1 MDPVLDYT
9 SEYTADYIIGVDI
22 GTQSTKALLVDSSGK
37 IIAQHAQGYQVDTP
51 KPLWAEQWPS
61 VWFDAVTACVQ
72 EVMRKSAVAPASVKA
87 ICVTSLYG
95 GSGIA
100 VDADIQPLYPCL
112 IWMDRRATDEVE
124 WVRQHVDQQRLQD
137 ITGNGV
143 DSYYGYTKMLW
154 LKNQQPEVWSRTHY
168 LLPPNS
174 YINYLLCGEVAVDHS
189 SAGNI
194 GGVYDLAARQ
204 WSAEML
210 DALGIPARMM
220 PSRLVDSSEVV
231 GQLLPQIAQQLGLQA
246 GTPVIAGGVDAAV
259 ATLAAGVSRAGQH
272 VAMIGTSM
280 CWGTIRQHT
289 DARHD
294 LVSMPHVLNSR
305 HDLYVFGGA
314 ITAGAS
320 VSWFRDAFCQ
330 ADIDQAKQLGYTDVH
345 QLMEDNAARVP
356 PGADGVLF
364 LPYLMGERSPIW
376 DPKASGAFL
385 GLNLYHGRAH
395 LYRAV
400 LEGVSFALK
409 HNIDAGSQG
418 AATLDDQL
426 IVVGGA
432 AHSALWMQIIADIT
446 GYQVVTIA
454 ENVEAALGA
463 ALLAALGAG
472 LIDAQRAQQGWVTL
486 VPRSAP
492 QAQASASY
500 RRSFNHYRDAYPALK
515 TLMHRIYQD
524 QQPAT
529 ASTVD

>member
-1 MDPVLDYT
+1 M
-9 SEYTADYIIGVDI
+9 EYIIGVDI
-22 GTQSTKALLVDSSGK
+22 GTQSTKALLVDRAGA
-37 IIAQHAQGYQVDTP
+37 IIAQHAHSYQVDTP
-51 KPLWAEQWPS
+51 KPLWAEQWPD
-61 VWFDAVTACVQ
+61 VWYQAVITCVR
-72 EVMRKSAVAPASVKA
+72 EVVSKGGVPAAQIKA
-87 ICVTSLYG
+87 ICVSSLYG
-95 GSGIA
+95 GSGIP
-100 VDADIQPLYPCL
+100 VDEAMQPLYPCL
-112 IWMDRRATDEVE
+112 IWMDRRATEEVE
-124 WVRQHVDQQRLQD
+124 WVKQHIDLERLHAV
-137 ITGNGV
+137 TSNGV

-154 LKNQQPEVWSRTHY
+154 LKNQQPAVWQRTRY

-194 GGVYDLAARQ
+194 GGVYDMAARN
-204 WSAEML
+204 WSADML

-220 PSRLVDSSEVV
+220 PGRLVDSSEVV
-231 GQLLPQIAQQLGLQA
+231 GPLLPAVAEQLGLLA
-246 GTPVIAGGVDAAV
+246 GTKVVAGGVDAAV
-259 ATLAAGVSRAGQH
+259 ATLAAGISRAGQH

-280 CWGTIRQHT
+280 CWGTIRQKAEASHG
-289 DARHD
+289 
-294 LVSMPHVLNSR
+294 LISMPHVFNSQ

-330 ADIDQAKQLGYTDVH
+330 ADIDEAKRQGHGDVH
-345 QLMEDNAARVP
+345 QLMEENAARVP
-356 PGADGVLF
+356 AGADGVLF

-376 DPKASGAFL
+376 DAKASGAFL

-418 AATLDDQL
+418 AATLDDKL

-432 AHSALWMQIIADIT
+432 AHSPLWMQIIADVT
-446 GYQVVTIA
+446 GYQVYTIA

-472 LIDAQRAQQGWVTL
+472 LISRETAQQGWVTL
-486 VPRSAP
+486 VPRSTP
-492 QAQASASY
+492 QPEASAAY
-500 RRSFNHYRDAYPALK
+500 RRAFGRYRDAYPALQG
-515 TLMHRIYQD
+515 LMHRIHHDHQDHHD
-524 QQPAT
+524 QQE
-529 ASTVD
+529 

>member
-1 MDPVLDYT
+1 MDHAARHAAQ
-9 SEYTADYIIGVDI
+9 SAADYIIGVDI

-61 VWFDAVTACVQ
+61 VWFDAVMACVQ
-72 EVMRKSAVAPASVKA
+72 EVMGKSAVAPASVKA

-100 VDADIQPLYPCL
+100 VDADITPLYPCL
-112 IWMDRRATDEVE
+112 IWMDRRATEEVQ
-124 WVRQHVDQQRLQD
+124 WVRQHVDQERLLA

-154 LKNQQPEVWSRTHY
+154 LKNRQPEIWARTHY

-231 GQLLPQIAQQLGLQA
+231 GRLLPQVAQQLGLQA

-259 ATLAAGVSRAGQH
+259 ATFAAGVSRAGQH

-280 CWGTIRQHT
+280 CWGTIRQQV
-289 DARHD
+289 DARHG
-294 LVSMPHVLNSR
+294 LVSMPHVFNSR

-330 ADIDQAKQLGYTDVH
+330 ADIDQAKQLGYADVH
-345 QLMEDNAARVP
+345 QLMEEHAGKVP

-409 HNIDAGSQG
+409 HNIEAGMQN
-418 AATLDDQL
+418 AAALDKQL
-426 IVVGGA
+426 VVVGGA
-432 AHSALWMQIIADIT
+432 AHSPLWMQMIADIT
-446 GYQVVTIA
+446 GFEVVTIA
-454 ENVEAALGA
+454 ENVEAAMGA
-463 ALLAALGAG
+463 ALLAALGVG
-472 LIDAQRAQQGWVTL
+472 LIDRQQAQQGWVTL
-486 VPRSAP
+486 VPRSTP
-492 QAQASASY
+492 QAQAAAVYQRAFS
-500 RRSFNHYRDAYPALK
+500 HYREAYPALK
-515 TLMHRIYQD
+515 TLMHRIAGSGQETP
-524 QQPAT
+524 QPAM
-529 ASTVD
+529 D

>member
-1 MDPVLDYT
+1 MDYV
-9 SEYTADYIIGVDI
+9 IGVDI
-22 GTQSTKALLVDSSGK
+22 GTQSTKALLVDSTGA
-37 IIAQHAQGYQVDTP
+37 ILAQHAHSYQVDTP
-51 KPLWAEQWPS
+51 KPLWAEQWPA
-61 VWFDAVTACVQ
+61 VWHEAVLACIGQVVQ
-72 EVMRKSAVAPASVKA
+72 QSGVPAASIKAV
-87 ICVTSLYG
+87 CVSSLYG
-95 GSGIA
+95 GSGIP
-100 VDADIQPLYPCL
+100 VDAAMQPLHPCL
-112 IWMDRRATDEVE
+112 IWMDRRATAEVE
-124 WVRQHVDQQRLQD
+124 WVNQHIDLERLHA

-154 LKNQQPEVWSRTHY
+154 LKNHLPAIWERTRY

-194 GGVYDLAARQ
+194 GGVYDMAARG
-204 WSAEML
+204 WSHEML
-210 DALGIPARMM
+210 AALGIPARMM
-220 PSRLVDSSEVV
+220 PERLLDSSEVV
-231 GQLLPQIAQQLGLQA
+231 GGLLPQVAEQLGLLA
-246 GTPVIAGGVDAAV
+246 GTPVVAGGVDAAV

-280 CWGTIRQHT
+280 CWGTIRQQA
-289 DARHD
+289 DARHG
-294 LVSMPHVLNSR
+294 LISMPHVFNSQ

-330 ADIDQAKQLGYTDVH
+330 SDIDEARRQGYGDVH
-345 QLMEDNAARVP
+345 QLMEENAAKVP
-356 PGADGVLF
+356 AGADGVLF

-376 DPKASGAFL
+376 DAKASGAFL

-418 AATLDDQL
+418 AATLDDKL

-432 AHSALWMQIIADIT
+432 AHSPLWMQIIADVT
-446 GYQVVTIA
+446 GYPVYTIA

-463 ALLAALGAG
+463 ALLAALGTG
-472 LIDAQRAQQGWVTL
+472 LISRETAQQGWVTL
-486 VPRSAP
+486 VPRSTP
-492 QAQASASY
+492 QAAASTAY
-500 RRSFNHYRDAYPALK
+500 RRAFGLYRDAYPALQS
-515 TLMHRIYQD
+515 LMHRL
-524 QQPAT
+524 QP
-529 ASTVD
+529 DGQP